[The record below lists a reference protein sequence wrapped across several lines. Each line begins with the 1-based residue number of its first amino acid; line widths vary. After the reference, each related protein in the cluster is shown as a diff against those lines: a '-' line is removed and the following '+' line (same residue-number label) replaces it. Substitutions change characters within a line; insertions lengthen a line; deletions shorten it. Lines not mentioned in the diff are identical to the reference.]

1 MFNVAT
7 NFFPVKCKRGTAD
20 ALVPDMNSY
29 SDQRTAAAAAVV
41 TLCERGTK
49 SELAAAMVLA
59 TRQGRVDD
67 YAQLLA
73 AWERS

>member
-1 MFNVAT
+1 MKNT
-7 NFFPVKCKRGTAD
+7 D
-20 ALVPDMNSY
+20 Y
-29 SDQRTAAAAAVV
+29 SDQRQTAAAAVS

-49 SELAAAMVLA
+49 SELAAAAVLA

-73 AWERS
+73 AWESR